1 MLCSLAMATAQE
13 STDSVSIDKV
23 LTRIM
28 SEYPS
33 LLKADN
39 DIKSADE
46 KISLSKTAYL
56 PEVVLNGNASL
67 LGPVTSIS
75 LPGMGSFNL
84 FPNYNYNASVTVSQN
99 LYDFGKT
106 SKNVSVD
113 EQSKAISRMSKDQLK
128 QRLSNMATTA
138 FYNLCYVQQAILI
151 RQLQLKNLNEHL
163 DFVAKK
169 ASTGSATNYDILTTK
184 VRISATENLIT
195 DLQAMMQTLKGQLNT
210 LLGNDINSNV
220 TVKNELKD
228 IAILAPADTLYAH
241 AFANRSEM
249 KIALQKEK
257 LYRTR
262 IDQIDSQ
269 NNPSLNA
276 FATGGIKNGYL
287 NDHYQDIAKLNYVV
301 GVSLRVPLFD
311 ANRSKHMKAQVSN
324 ELDGLKQE
332 TEIARRSIANEVNEC
347 MANANAA
354 ASKVKKSELQL
365 KQASQAYEL
374 ANVNYQT
381 GTITNLDLLDSYN
394 ALSESKL
401 ALFKTKIDY
410 TLSVQRLKI
419 ALGEFSL

>member
-1 MLCSLAMATAQE
+1 
-13 STDSVSIDKV
+13 
-23 LTRIM
+23 
-28 SEYPS
+28 
-33 LLKADN
+33 
-39 DIKSADE
+39 
-46 KISLSKTAYL
+46 
-56 PEVVLNGNASL
+56 
-67 LGPVTSIS
+67 
-75 LPGMGSFNL
+75 
-84 FPNYNYNASVTVSQN
+84 
-99 LYDFGKT
+99 
-106 SKNVSVD
+106 
-113 EQSKAISRMSKDQLK
+113 
-128 QRLSNMATTA
+128 MATTA